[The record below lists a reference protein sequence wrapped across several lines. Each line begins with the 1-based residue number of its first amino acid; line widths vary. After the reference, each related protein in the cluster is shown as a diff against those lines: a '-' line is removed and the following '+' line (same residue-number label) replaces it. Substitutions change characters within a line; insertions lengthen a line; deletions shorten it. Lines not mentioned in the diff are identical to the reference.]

1 MLHKEQN
8 LVVKLQVIHTNQTVR
23 LKLNAPSCGHQSSRN
38 ILIFLNQ
45 VPNFEGH
52 VCYFEF
58 VNQLSGY
65 QQSTVRRKSLY
76 PLKAELQLNRRTKV
90 ARRPHSPTPTSKKQE
105 NTRRNGIIKIQEHV
119 VEANAFWHSLGVA
132 RRSMVADIPF
142 SASPNPGVIPLLGF
156 QFQSP
161 RYDPNP

>member
-1 MLHKEQN
+1 MPHKEQN
-8 LVVKLQVIHTNQTVR
+8 LLVKLQVIHTNQTVR
-23 LKLNAPSCGHQSSRN
+23 LKLNAPSCGQQSSKN

-105 NTRRNGIIKIQEHV
+105 STRHKEIIK
-119 VEANAFWHSLGVA
+119 N
-132 RRSMVADIPF
+132 M
-142 SASPNPGVIPLLGF
+142 
-156 QFQSP
+156 
-161 RYDPNP
+161 